1 MSADGSAPA
10 EAELEAGGFVKGL
23 AIGIVRQNKDDTG
36 QVSVRVSYPWHSQP
50 RDSYAARIA
59 VPMAGKNMGVY
70 FVPEVGDEV
79 LVGFEKGSLEHPFV
93 VGCLWNG
100 ADSSPEKNSDGNND
114 HRVIRTRKGHRLFF
128 DDGSRGVVTLEL
140 NDGKKL
146 TLDDDGI
153 QVDDGKGNKISIQS
167 GQGSMS
173 LEAAT
178 SLSIKAPQVKIEA
191 TGTLDLKGGATA
203 NLKAGVV
210 NIN

>member
-1 MSADGSAPA
+1 MSADGALPA
-10 EAELEAGGFVKGL
+10 EASLEAGGYVKGL
-23 AIGIVRQNKDDTG
+23 AVAIVRQSKDDSG
-36 QVSVRVSYPWHSQP
+36 HVSVRVSYPWHSQP

-59 VPMAGKNMGVY
+59 VPMAGNNMGMY

-79 LVGFEKGSLEHPFV
+79 LVGFEKGSIEHPFV

-100 ADSSPEKNSDGNND
+100 ADPSPEKNSDGNND

-128 DDGSRGVVTLEL
+128 DDGTRGEVTLQL

-153 QVDDGKGNKISIQS
+153 VLDDGQGNKLSIQTA
-167 GQGSMS
+167 QGSMT
-173 LEAAT
+173 LEAAN
-178 SLSIKAPQVKIEA
+178 SLTLKAPRVKIDA
-191 TGTLDLKGGATA
+191 TGTLDLNGSATA
-203 NLKAGVV
+203 TLKGGVV